1 MYSEREKNRIKSEKL
16 VPKNVY
22 KLAPEYITER
32 FFQTIIGR
40 NQTEF

>member
-22 KLAPEYITER
+22 KLAPEYITEHIKKVFPNYYR
-32 FFQTIIGR
+32 
-40 NQTEF
+40 